1 MDDLLAERFE
11 RSRPHLRAVAYRMLG
26 SPSDADDAVQEAWLR
41 LNRSDAAA
49 IENLNGWLTTVVAR
63 VCLDQLRSRRTRHEE
78 SIDEE
83 APDEV
88 MQEDAGPEREALLA
102 DSISSAL
109 LVVLE
114 MLTPAERVA
123 FVLHDLFDLPF
134 EEIAPIVGRS
144 PAATRQLASRGRRR
158 VRGASR
164 DVEHNRARQRD
175 VVEAFFA
182 ASRGGDFAQ
191 LVALLDPNVV
201 LRADRQ
207 AVEAA
212 AAAQDRGAPKLAPEI
227 HGANDVAAA
236 LFGRATA
243 AKLALIDGAA
253 GAAWAP
259 GGRPVAAFRFAVA
272 DGKVISIDIVTEPAR
287 LNELDIVLIDRS
299 NRT

>member
-1 MDDLLAERFE
+1 MDDFLAERFE
-11 RSRPHLRAVAYRMLG
+11 RSRSHLRAVAYRILG
-26 SPSDADDAVQEAWLR
+26 SRSDADDAVQEAWLR

-49 IENLNGWLTTVVAR
+49 IENLNSWLTTVVAR
-63 VCLDQLRSRRTRHEE
+63 VCLDVLRSRRARREE
-78 SIDEE
+78 SIEE
-83 APDEV
+83 AVSEEPAPDE
-88 MQEDAGPEREALLA
+88 AGPEREALLA

-109 LVVLE
+109 VVVLE

-144 PAATRQLASRGRRR
+144 PEATRQLASRGRRR

-164 DVEHNRARQRD
+164 DVEQNRARQRE

-191 LVALLDPNVV
+191 LVALLDPNIV

-212 AAAQDRGAPKLAPEI
+212 AAAHDRGAPKLAPEI
-227 HGANDVAAA
+227 RGASEVAAA
-236 LFGRATA
+236 LFGRANA
-243 AKLALIDGAA
+243 AQLAWIDGAA

-259 GGRPVAAFRFAVA
+259 GGRPIAAFRFTVA
-272 DGKVISIDIVTEPAR
+272 EGKVSAIEIVTEAAR
-287 LNELDIVLIDRS
+287 LAALDIVLLPR
-299 NRT
+299 